1 MNKYVIVRRS
11 AWADAAALER
21 AASRASRVCIED
33 MPERV
38 RWLRTYICEED
49 DGTLAGVCVYEASD
63 PEALREHARRAKLAC
78 DLVLPIARTVL
89 IDDEAPESQP
99 AETSRAP

>member
-1 MNKYVIVRRS
+1 MNKYIIFRRN
-11 AWADAAALER
+11 AWSDAAALER

-49 DGTLAGVCVYEASD
+49 DGTLCSICVFEASD
-63 PEALREHARRAKLAC
+63 AEALREHSRRASLVC
-78 DLVLPIARTVL
+78 DAVLPITRTVFV
-89 IDDEAPESQP
+89 DDDA
-99 AETSRAP
+99 R